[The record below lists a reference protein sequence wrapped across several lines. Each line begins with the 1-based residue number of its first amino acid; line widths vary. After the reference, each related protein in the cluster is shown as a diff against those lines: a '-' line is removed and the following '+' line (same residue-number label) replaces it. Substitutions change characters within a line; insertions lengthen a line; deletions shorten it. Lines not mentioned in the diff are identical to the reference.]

1 MYPRTEQLNVGV
13 MDGRF
18 FSVAVEIIAKQVGRR
33 WKGQVSHVPW
43 IKVIDMRI
51 NSYFLTIYTNS

>member
-18 FSVAVEIIAKQVGRR
+18 FSVAVEIVAKQVGRR
-33 WKGQVSHVPW
+33 
-43 IKVIDMRI
+43 
-51 NSYFLTIYTNS
+51 